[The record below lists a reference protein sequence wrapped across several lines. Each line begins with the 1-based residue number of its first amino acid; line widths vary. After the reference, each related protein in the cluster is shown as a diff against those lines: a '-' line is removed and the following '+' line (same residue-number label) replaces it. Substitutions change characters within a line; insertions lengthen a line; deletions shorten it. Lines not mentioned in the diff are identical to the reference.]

1 MDAAKRAL
9 AGTASGVTGTIF
21 LSGFRQALKAAGL
34 VYETAPMQVVDRL
47 EEALSLEGHPLAKRA
62 TELVAHLGYGASTG
76 TILGLLRRE
85 QEGLE
90 TELAVGAAL
99 GVLLWG
105 MGWAGWLPI
114 LGADRAPWS
123 YRTPKVLLPILDH
136 AAFGAM
142 WALMYWSLTRM
153 VDEGEPK

>member
-1 MDAAKRAL
+1 MDATKKAL
-9 AGTASGVTGTIF
+9 IGTASGVGGTIF
-21 LSGFRQALKAAGL
+21 LSGLRQVLKSAGL

-47 EEALSLEGHPLAKRA
+47 EETLSLEGRPLAKRA
-62 TELVAHLGYGASTG
+62 TELVAHLGYGAGTG

-85 QEGLE
+85 QEGLG
-90 TELAVGAAL
+90 TELAVGTAL

-123 YRTPKVLLPILDH
+123 YRTPRVLLPILDH
-136 AAFGAM
+136 AVFGAV
-142 WALMYWSLTRM
+142 WALVYWSLVRM
-153 VDEGEPK
+153 ADEGES

>member
-1 MDAAKRAL
+1 MDATKRAL
-9 AGTASGVTGTIF
+9 IGTASGVGGTIF
-21 LSGFRQALKAAGL
+21 LSGLRQVLTSAGL

-47 EEALSLEGHPLAKRA
+47 EKALSLEGHPLTKRA
-62 TELVAHLGYGASTG
+62 TELVAHLGYGASAG

-85 QEGLE
+85 REGLE
-90 TELAVGAAL
+90 TELAAGAAL

-123 YRTPKVLLPILDH
+123 YRTPRVLLPILDH

-142 WALMYWSLTRM
+142 WALMYWSLSRIE
-153 VDEGEPK
+153 DEGES